1 MLRKSR
7 ENNNKIN
14 SLSFKINDLKTKKM
28 KFKSLI
34 YKDKFMVK
42 NADYA
47 FNINDLQLP

>member
-7 ENNNKIN
+7 ENNNKKAKN
-14 SLSFKINDLKTKKM
+14 
-28 KFKSLI
+28 KSLI

-47 FNINDLQLP
+47 FNINGLQLP